1 METDVTA
8 AEQQQ
13 FLTFFLA
20 GEEYAIEILKVREIL
35 EYDIV
40 TRVPQ
45 TPIWIQGVFN
55 LRGSVVPAI
64 DLALKFGLQ
73 ETPITPTTCIV
84 ILESRQNDD
93 ISVLGVVVDAVNQ
106 VIEPQPGD
114 IEPPPSFGTQT
125 RADYLL
131 GMVKMG
137 RKFALMLD
145 IDKVLSTEEL
155 LQVEQAAVSPE
166 EDQGEDGSASPA
178 SLIPPTEPGG
188 QDGMKAES
196 DENRPG

>member
-1 METDVTA
+1 METNVTA

-20 GEEYAIEILKVREIL
+20 GEEYAIEILKVREII

-45 TPIWIQGVFN
+45 TPAWIQGVFN

-84 ILESRQNDD
+84 ILESQQNDE
-93 ISVLGVVVDAVNQ
+93 ISVMGVVVDAVNQ

-155 LQVEQAAVSPE
+155 LQVEQAAVSLA
-166 EDQGEDGSASPA
+166 EDQGEDCSASSA
-178 SLIPPTEPGG
+178 SLIAPADAGE
-188 QDGMKAES
+188 QDGVKAEN
-196 DENRPG
+196 DENRL

>member
-1 METDVTA
+1 METNVTA

-20 GEEYAIEILKVREIL
+20 GEEYAIEILKVREII

-45 TPIWIQGVFN
+45 TPVWIQGVFN

-73 ETPITPTTCIV
+73 GTPITPTTCIV
-84 ILESRQNDD
+84 ILESRQNDE
-93 ISVLGVVVDAVNQ
+93 ISVMGVVVDAVNQ

-114 IEPPPSFGTQT
+114 IEPPPPFGTQT

-145 IDKVLSTEEL
+145 IDKVLSSEEL
-155 LQVEQAAVSPE
+155 LQVEQAAVSLAE
-166 EDQGEDGSASPA
+166 EQSEDGSASSASPA
-178 SLIPPTEPGG
+178 PPEEAGE
-188 QDGMKAES
+188 QDGVKAEN
-196 DENRPG
+196 DENRL